1 MRLRRRG
8 GLDAGAAR
16 ASARPA
22 GVALVYH
29 AVGDPPGDPRCEL
42 VPSFGTS
49 PFTAQLEHLVG
60 RYRVVP
66 PSRLDAVLERR
77 AGEPFPVAL
86 TFDDD
91 LQSHVEVVAPILR
104 RANLPAAFFLSGASL
119 DRPQPFWWHDLQAV
133 IEQRGASSSR
143 LRSLPELDLTPAI
156 RRVPHAVHEIAEHIQ
171 RLPPERRSA
180 VAEEPR
186 SHAGKPRR
194 ALSARAIDRL
204 SAVGLEIGFH
214 TRRHDHLST
223 LADDALGAAMT
234 DGRDLFEAAVGRALT
249 MIAYPHGKADGR
261 GAEAARAAG
270 YELGLTGLLP
280 RVDPTTDP
288 LLIGRVEAQTLTV
301 RDFAAALAAILAAED
316 WTPARA

>member
-1 MRLRRRG
+1 MRIRRRG
-8 GLDAGAAR
+8 GLDARAAR

-104 RANLPAAFFLSGASL
+104 RANLPAAFLSGASL

-204 SAVGLEIGFH
+204 SAVGLEI
-214 TRRHDHLST
+214 
-223 LADDALGAAMT
+223 DALGAAMT

-288 LLIGRVEAQTLTV
+288 LLIGRVEAQTLTL
-301 RDFAAALAAILAAED
+301 RDFAAALAASLAAEE